1 MNNFNNLNFR
11 LKLVHVKCHCEI
23 FETHFP
29 LYLQGTLEERGI
41 LRWRQKD
48 ESWTASGDNVNSV
61 YDLPCIQK
69 YLNKLTIT
77 QYLPFCPNFQPCC
90 GKGTGEKDEPPVEAV
105 SVYEKKV
112 EDTHM

>member
-1 MNNFNNLNFR
+1 MDSSNVLTFGSFTGYTCTLKELYFLCNL
-11 LKLVHVKCHCEI
+11 
-23 FETHFP
+23 
-29 LYLQGTLEERGI
+29 GTLEERGI

-48 ESWTASGDNVNSV
+48 DSVTTSEERDDSV

-90 GKGTGEKDEPPVEAV
+90 GKGTGEKDEPPVEPV

>member
-1 MNNFNNLNFR
+1 MNG
-11 LKLVHVKCHCEI
+11 
-23 FETHFP
+23 FP
-29 LYLQGTLEERGI
+29 SRFDVWFLHGLHMYIKRTFVFYLGTLEERGI

-48 ESWTASGDNVNSV
+48 DSVTTSKEMDDSV

-77 QYLPFCPNFQPCC
+77 RYLPFCPNFQPCC
-90 GKGTGEKDEPPVEAV
+90 GKGTGEKHEPPVEPV